1 MTLHAASR
9 DALAAAEQRLQEVVS
24 ADSGLDSAALGQL
37 GDELFAVAGLL
48 TRQPTLRRA
57 VADAST
63 EPGRRERLVRNLL
76 EGKVGG
82 TALDVLASVVAARWS
97 SPRELVT
104 GVETLA
110 RTALLVRAERD
121 ERLDAVEDELFR
133 LARIVSGQPEL
144 DRLVSD
150 PVAPAAGKVDLV
162 RRLLADR
169 VEPVTLTLVEQLVSQ
184 PRGVD
189 VVDGLDELAAMA
201 AKRRERSVAH
211 VRTAVALSE
220 AQQERLSAVLRRI
233 YNRPIA
239 LHVELDPS
247 LVGGLVVRV
256 GDEIVD
262 GSVVG
267 RLRALGRE
275 LAR

>member
-24 ADSGLDSAALGQL
+24 AGLDSAGLGQL

-48 TRQPTLRRA
+48 TQQPSLRRA

-63 EPGRRERLVRNLL
+63 DPGRRERLVRGLL
-76 EGKVGG
+76 EGKVGAA
-82 TALDVLASVVAARWS
+82 TLDVLTSVVTARWS
-97 SPRELVT
+97 SPRELVA

-110 RTALLVRAERD
+110 RTALLTRAERD

-133 LARIVSGQPEL
+133 LGRIVSGQPEL
-144 DRLVSD
+144 DRLLSD
-150 PVAPAAGKVDLV
+150 PVSPAEGKVDLV

-169 VEPVTLTLVEQLVSQ
+169 VEPVTMTLVEQLVSR
-184 PRGVD
+184 PHGVD

-201 AKRRERSVAH
+201 ARRRERSVAH
-211 VRTAVALSE
+211 VRSAVPLSE
-220 AQQERLSAVLRRI
+220 AQQERLVAILRRI
-233 YNRPIA
+233 YNRPVA

-256 GDEIVD
+256 GDEVID

-267 RLRALGRE
+267 RLQALGRE